1 MKKIT
6 NLVLIATFI
15 SLLSGKYLFS
25 QTYEFLKLDMSAR
38 AAALG
43 GSYVADKDDPDVIFY
58 NPAGIEFL
66 QKNPVS
72 FSFVK
77 HLLDINLASLSY
89 STNISGVGRIGA
101 AVKYINYGNFKAA
114 DEYGN
119 ITGSY
124 GAGEVAFI
132 AAYSNLLDKNFSY
145 GADLEFIYSKIADRY
160 STAGAFGVGLHY
172 SIPDAETD
180 FGFSIL
186 NVGTQFISYYS
197 TKENLPLDIVFGVSK
212 KMEHIPVK
220 LSLDFHNLNEQRDN
234 FFKKFNAFS
243 IGAEFSLSKVLK
255 LRFGYNNERRT
266 ELTVGGF
273 AGLAG
278 FNVGLGAV
286 ISNIRF
292 DYGFS
297 SLGLIG
303 ALHRISISTS
313 L

>member
-1 MKKIT
+1 MKNTIRLFFIT
-6 NLVLIATFI
+6 VFL
-15 SLLSGKYLFS
+15 SLLLINKSFS
-25 QTYEFLKLDMSAR
+25 QTYQFLKLDMSAR

-43 GSYVADKDDPDVIFY
+43 GSYVANSDDPDVIFY

-66 QKNPVS
+66 ENNPVS

-89 STNISGVGRIGA
+89 STNLNGIGRIGA
-101 AVKYINYGNFKAA
+101 AVRYINYGKFTAA
-114 DEYGN
+114 DEFGN
-119 ITGSY
+119 KTGEY

-132 AAYSNLLDKNFSY
+132 AGYANLLDKNFSY
-145 GADLEFIYSKIADRY
+145 GANLEFIYSKIADRY
-160 STAGAFGVGLHY
+160 STAFAFDVGLHY
-172 SIPDAETD
+172 SLPEEETD

-186 NVGTQFISYYS
+186 NAGTQIASYYS

-212 KMEHIPVK
+212 KMQHIPVR

-234 FFKKFNAFS
+234 FLQKFKAFS
-243 IGAEFSLSKVLK
+243 LGAEFSLSKVLK
-255 LRFGYNNERRT
+255 LRFGYDNEQRS

-286 ISNIRF
+286 ISNYRF